1 MSEIEVTLLS
11 EELLEKSKVIQ
22 KYGKKA
28 APTDATISMG
38 ATIDKEQFVKD
49 DNSLKGRTVS
59 YWLTDFYNGLVAGGV
74 SVFSSGVLGN
84 SFFNSGCGVRPVLK
98 FENLTKNIK
107 QVKNNDELKIIEYGE
122 YPSYV
127 PTIELQK
134 QLEAKYQNQALNK
147 TGKVYSEFGNEY
159 ELNGKKYVRT
169 KLRPRNLNC
178 VYSDG
183 NRYSD
188 YIWLEVNPVE
198 WFVDEENNML
208 ISKYVLLRKQVD
220 SRKCY
225 KGSFE
230 KSELYSYLN
239 NVFIKKIEPSK
250 DFEII
255 EGVSVG
261 NVKKGNPYNFD
272 MKDVSEEDIIKGAIE
287 SGIPVFL
294 HGLSSDGKSARI
306 KQIDPECVIIY
317 LRNATPDSLNGKSA
331 YDGNTGKMIDI
342 KPTWLEK
349 LEENCKKEPEKTHI
363 LFLDELTNAL
373 PSIQGSAFNIVLDK
387 EVNGKWK
394 LPENARIVAAGNEMS
409 DSLAANELA
418 EPLFNRFAH
427 VYIKTTVEKWLKWAS
442 NNHIHPAIYAFIAF
456 RREEVLRSE
465 YDGERPN
472 ADPRKWEMASKM
484 LYKTNNPEMLRALV
498 GEEITREFIE
508 FCQIKVITLE
518 DVINGNYSEEDLE
531 MNTAEKYATVM
542 GLLNANEEEYFKVR
556 EFINKLGAEYTAL
569 FDMMWAGDNEERL
582 EMIAEIKLDVK
593 TR

>member
-1 MSEIEVTLLS
+1 MSKIEVTLLS
-11 EELLEKSKVIQ
+11 QELLKNAEIIQ
-22 KYGKKA
+22 KYGKA
-28 APTDATISMG
+28 ASPTDAAISMG
-38 ATIDKEQFVKD
+38 AYLYERRVETGVKVITTKYWISDSCKIGAYVVD
-49 DNSLKGRTVS
+49 DSMVS
-59 YWLTDFYNGLVAGGV
+59 PN
-74 SVFSSGVLGN
+74 FSFESD
-84 SFFNSGCGVRPVLK
+84 GVRPVLK
-98 FENLTKNIK
+98 SENLKEIIKNAKIVEGIK
-107 QVKNNDELKIIEYGE
+107 IVEYGE

-127 PTIELQK
+127 PAIELQK
-134 QLEAKYQNQALNK
+134 QLEANYQKQALDK
-147 TGKVYSEFGNEY
+147 TGKSYSEFGEEY
-159 ELNGKKYVRT
+159 VLNGKKYVR
-169 KLRPRNLNC
+169 KKSQLRGLNY

-183 NRYSD
+183 NSD
-188 YIWLEVNPVE
+188 WFVWLEVKPIV
-198 WFVDEENNML
+198 WFVDKKNNIL
-208 ISKYVLLRKQVD
+208 ISNRILLSKRVD
-220 SRKCY
+220 SRKDY
-225 KGSFE
+225 EGPFE
-230 KSELYSYLN
+230 TSELYSYLN
-239 NVFIKKIEPSK
+239 NVFIKEIEPSK
-250 DFEII
+250 GFEI
-255 EGVSVG
+255 
-261 NVKKGNPYNFD
+261 KKENPYGFD
-272 MKDVSEEDIIKGAIE
+272 IEDISEEDIIKGAIE
-287 SGIPVFL
+287 SDIPVFL
-294 HGLSSDGKSARI
+294 HGQSSDGKSARI

-331 YDGNTGKMIDI
+331 YDANTGKMIDI

-349 LEENCKKEPEKTHI
+349 LEEKCKKEPEKTHI

-394 LPENARIVAAGNEMS
+394 LPENVRIVAAGNEMS

-427 VYIKTTVEKWLKWAS
+427 VYIETTVEKWLKWAS

-582 EMIAEIKLDVK
+582 EMIAEVKLGGK
-593 TR
+593 SL